1 MYIKEIIVVE
11 GKDDTVAV
19 KRAVNADTIET
30 NGSAINASTL
40 NQIKLAQKTRGVII
54 FTDPDYPGQRI
65 RNIIDKEVPGC
76 KHAFLERK
84 KAIGHKGL
92 GVEHASPEDIQD
104 ALQKVYEVTEQPE
117 QTFTKKDLLQY
128 GLIGSSKAKD
138 RRKRLGELL
147 NIGFTNAK
155 QLEKRLNMF
164 LISKEAFEE
173 TMERI
178 LQEENQN
185 G

>member
-1 MYIKEIIVVE
+1 
-11 GKDDTVAV
+11 
-19 KRAVNADTIET
+19 
-30 NGSAINASTL
+30 
-40 NQIKLAQKTRGVII
+40 
-54 FTDPDYPGQRI
+54 
-65 RNIIDKEVPGC
+65 DKEVPGC